1 MLTTMPNAPPNCS
14 SLTELIDAIKADH
27 QAELESLAAGVA
39 DMRGRR
45 CFIAR
50 TRTSELGVYDARPPP
65 RCHVHRHRGRW
76 LLLPANCHQH

>member
-39 DMRGRR
+39 DMQGACARHLR
-45 CFIAR
+45 CM
-50 TRTSELGVYDARPPP
+50 G
-65 RCHVHRHRGRW
+65 
-76 LLLPANCHQH
+76 LLFSRQA